1 MKHLFIMQKTKKH
14 HNFEKSIEDVMKNN
28 EYYIVYTQTID
39 EIKQCI
45 EKLEEPTRIYSV
57 GGDGTLNSVIQYLV
71 HTNHE
76 LVVIP
81 LGTGNDFCRV
91 LTNEKD
97 PLKILKNS
105 LIHQTKTIDVIQLN
119 DYYYINSACFGLDSI
134 IANHVHDTPHIPFI
148 PESKSYIV
156 SIFQHVLQYSFEHV
170 RMVSEGKCIYD
181 EKMILCT
188 VNNGCYY
195 GGGFPITPQALLDDG
210 YIDVC
215 VVDHLPKWKIPYMI
229 FFLLKKQLHKRKE
242 VHYFKL
248 KQLDV
253 YCSTHC
259 CNMDG
264 EETFFDSC
272 HFQVIPA
279 AIKIVE
285 LNP

>member
-14 HNFEKSIEDVMKNN
+14 EMFEHDIHRIMKD
-28 EYYIVYTQTID
+28 YDYQILYTQTIQ

-45 EKLEEPTRIYSV
+45 ESLKEPQRIYSV
-57 GGDGTLNSVIQYLV
+57 GGDGTLNNIIQYLV
-71 HTNHE
+71 HTDHE

-81 LGTGNDFCRV
+81 LGTGNDFCRM

-97 PLKILKNS
+97 PLKILKKS
-105 LIHQTKTIDVIQLN
+105 LHHSTKTVDVVQLN
-119 DYYYINSACFGLDSI
+119 EMYYMNTACFGIDSV
-134 IANHVHDTPHIPFI
+134 IANHVHDTPHIPFV

-156 SIFQHVLQYSFEHV
+156 SIFQHVLQYPYEHV
-170 RMVSEGKCIYD
+170 KMISEGQCLYD
-181 EKMILCT
+181 DEVILCT

-195 GGGFPITPQALLDDG
+195 GGGFAITPQATLNDG
-210 YIDVC
+210 YMDVC
-215 VVDHLPKWKIPYMI
+215 VVDRIPKWKIPYMI
-229 FFLLKKQLHKRKE
+229 PYLLKQQLHKRKE

-248 KQLDV
+248 QELDV
-253 YCSTHC
+253 YCASS

-264 EETFFDSC
+264 EEIQFQSY
-272 HFQVIPA
+272 HFQIVPQ